1 MRVCTSVSRVHA
13 SSLTTTTLSTHPS
26 PLARVSTAFD
36 PSPALSRRPAPSPP
50 FSADRLSPHSRV
62 ASSRTYAPITRI
74 NHPRR
79 FIRINL
85 RPSRAQPVSSHPPG
99 LVRHRAQSQSSN
111 QSKTSTRERPD
122 GGCGETRDSRSSA
135 RDAATQIPAR
145 FPASTPASL
154 DHGRRRRDAT
164 TSSSAG
170 SLRAPIIL
178 SINRVR
184 RRANPRPGA
193 QPDCLRVRL
202 DSTRCDSIDAI
213 DSILAIDRSI
223 ESNRLDRLETRWDD
237 RDERDDS
244 SEGANARA
252 RGWETEAR

>member
-1 MRVCTSVSRVHA
+1 MRKRTPRIFRKLPRLFVERDDLHLVGILLHERSQGEAKPLVLSNLRRIIAKMRVCTSVSRVHA

-99 LVRHRAQSQSSN
+99 LVRHRAQSHTSN
-111 QSKTSTRERPD
+111 QSIENLYARATRR
-122 GGCGETRDSRSSA
+122 RVR
-135 RDAATQIPAR
+135 RDARPAIER
-145 FPASTPASL
+145 A
-154 DHGRRRRDAT
+154 RRRDSNHRAFSRVHARLTRPRT
-164 TSSSAG
+164 TTT
-170 SLRAPIIL
+170 
-178 SINRVR
+178 R
-184 RRANPRPGA
+184 RDDVVVCRQPPRANHSFNQSRPSS
-193 QPDCLRVRL
+193 R
-202 DSTRCDSIDAI
+202 
-213 DSILAIDRSI
+213 
-223 ESNRLDRLETRWDD
+223 ESATGRT
-237 RDERDDS
+237 
-244 SEGANARA
+244 A
-252 RGWETEAR
+252 